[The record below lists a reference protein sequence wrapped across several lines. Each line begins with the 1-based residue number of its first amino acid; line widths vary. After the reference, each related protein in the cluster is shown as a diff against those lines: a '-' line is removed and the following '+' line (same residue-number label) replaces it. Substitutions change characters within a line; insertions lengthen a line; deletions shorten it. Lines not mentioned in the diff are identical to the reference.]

1 MVMSYS
7 NSLPAGFLLH
17 GKSYVYKI
25 ERVLGQGTF
34 GITYLAK
41 TRVKLSGA
49 LGEIEVDLR
58 VAVKEFFMKDINDR
72 SGSEVIIG
80 SNSDIYYNYR
90 KDFIREANNLSRLKH
105 PAIVKVLEAFE
116 GNNTAYFAMEY
127 IEGECLD
134 NYIQSENGLSESEAL
149 LGIEQIANALL
160 FMHNNKMLH
169 LDIKP
174 LNIMRRSDGDWVL
187 IDFGLSK
194 QFNSDGEPES
204 STRIGVGTM
213 GYAPLEQANYKKSD
227 GFRPTLDLYALGAT
241 LFKALTGTTPPD
253 ASSIFNEGFPED
265 MMRNKGISEDVIRLT
280 SWAMEPMIRIRPQT
294 CGDFIDEI
302 HRILQTIKEKPDKL
316 VVKAEPANRRNTIF
330 PDAGRELCNGFHVR
344 WKAGLS
350 ESRKTSIRR
359 LLQNM
364 VKIGEKER
372 FIFTEYGKEPIA
384 KTPVMSL
391 GNLSCQYLVNECQDT
406 PTSYSFIHNI
416 LNEIQ
421 RLEHQ
426 TSLPFRLSTK
436 DELRYT
442 DLKHT
447 ENIFTLFYSAENGF
461 QYRTYN
467 SGCDDTYVTSE
478 AKHDYD
484 GCNTSFHSC
493 YNLEVRKLQFQNGWG
508 RINDFQI
515 VCDGLESVFNE
526 HGFKVPCTQEYVDE
540 IRPIGFGLY
549 AIRKGTLWNIR
560 APQSPIY
567 SYLPDDYDSISNIGV
582 WNIPGP
588 GPFGNYYLGI
598 KAVRSDITFYYSFNK
613 HVFTLEE
620 ALSSDDIRERE
631 KFS

>member
-1 MVMSYS
+1 MVMSY
-7 NSLPAGFLLH
+7 SLPAGFLLH

-72 SGSEVIIG
+72 SGSDVIIG

-160 FMHNNKMLH
+160 FMHNNRMLH

-241 LFKALTGTTPPD
+241 LFKSLTGTTPPD

-265 MMRNKGISEDVIRLT
+265 IMRNKGISEDVIRLT
-280 SWAMEPMIRIRPQT
+280 SWAMEPMIRRRPQT

-302 HRILQTIKEKPDKL
+302 HRVLQTIKEKPDKL
-316 VVKAEPANRRNTIF
+316 VVKAEPANRRNTNF
-330 PDAGRELCNGFHVR
+330 PDAGSELCNGFHVR

-350 ESRKTSIRR
+350 ESRKAAIRR
-359 LLQNM
+359 LFQNM

-372 FIFTEYGKEPIA
+372 FILTE
-384 KTPVMSL
+384 
-391 GNLSCQYLVNECQDT
+391 
-406 PTSYSFIHNI
+406 
-416 LNEIQ
+416 
-421 RLEHQ
+421 
-426 TSLPFRLSTK
+426 
-436 DELRYT
+436 
-442 DLKHT
+442 
-447 ENIFTLFYSAENGF
+447 
-461 QYRTYN
+461 
-467 SGCDDTYVTSE
+467 
-478 AKHDYD
+478 
-484 GCNTSFHSC
+484 
-493 YNLEVRKLQFQNGWG
+493 
-508 RINDFQI
+508 
-515 VCDGLESVFNE
+515 
-526 HGFKVPCTQEYVDE
+526 
-540 IRPIGFGLY
+540 
-549 AIRKGTLWNIR
+549 
-560 APQSPIY
+560 
-567 SYLPDDYDSISNIGV
+567 
-582 WNIPGP
+582 
-588 GPFGNYYLGI
+588 
-598 KAVRSDITFYYSFNK
+598 
-613 HVFTLEE
+613 
-620 ALSSDDIRERE
+620 
-631 KFS
+631 